1 MVRHGSATPLSPVQ
15 IRQTF
20 LKRTEEVLFFLI
32 VVVIMK
38 VCRNEIP
45 EKPIIIK
52 AANTYPVIFG
62 NNMGIETG
70 SAFMQIHKK
79 VAGRYLK
86 VNITAF
92 FTVYFKVVLY

>member
-1 MVRHGSATPLSPVQ
+1 
-15 IRQTF
+15 
-20 LKRTEEVLFFLI
+20 
-32 VVVIMK
+32 MK

-52 AANTYPVIFG
+52 AA

-92 FTVYFKVVLY
+92 FTVCFKVVLY

>member
-1 MVRHGSATPLSPVQ
+1 
-15 IRQTF
+15 
-20 LKRTEEVLFFLI
+20 
-32 VVVIMK
+32 MK

-92 FTVYFKVVLY
+92 FTVCFKVVLYCSGRKNA

>member
-1 MVRHGSATPLSPVQ
+1 
-15 IRQTF
+15 
-20 LKRTEEVLFFLI
+20 
-32 VVVIMK
+32 
-38 VCRNEIP
+38 
-45 EKPIIIK
+45 
-52 AANTYPVIFG
+52 
-62 NNMGIETG
+62 MGIETG

>member
-1 MVRHGSATPLSPVQ
+1 
-15 IRQTF
+15 
-20 LKRTEEVLFFLI
+20 
-32 VVVIMK
+32 MK

-92 FTVYFKVVLY
+92 FTVYFKVHWFRNKRQRKSLSCIFYCV

>member
-1 MVRHGSATPLSPVQ
+1 
-15 IRQTF
+15 
-20 LKRTEEVLFFLI
+20 
-32 VVVIMK
+32 MK

-79 VAGRYLK
+79 VKFSFIDIGQL
-86 VNITAF
+86 
-92 FTVYFKVVLY
+92 L

>member
-1 MVRHGSATPLSPVQ
+1 
-15 IRQTF
+15 
-20 LKRTEEVLFFLI
+20 
-32 VVVIMK
+32 MK

-86 VNITAF
+86 VNNCIF
-92 FTVYFKVVLY
+92 YGIF